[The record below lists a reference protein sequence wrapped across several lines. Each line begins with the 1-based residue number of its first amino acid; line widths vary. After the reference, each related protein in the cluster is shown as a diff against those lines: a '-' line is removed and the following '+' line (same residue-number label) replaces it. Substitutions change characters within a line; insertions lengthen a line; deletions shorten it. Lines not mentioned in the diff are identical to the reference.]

1 MLNDFIDAINS
12 LIPSLVA
19 GVGSFD
25 VTFDCGGRSAL
36 LPDADAE
43 LSVAV
48 QGRENSLE
56 NDGCHQ
62 GVTKGN
68 SWDL

>member
-1 MLNDFIDAINS
+1 MLNEFIDTINS
-12 LIPSLVA
+12 LIPSFGTCPPFVA

-48 QGRENSLE
+48 QGRENSQE
-56 NDGCHQ
+56 NDDF
-62 GVTKGN
+62 TKE
-68 SWDL
+68 